1 MSFHH
6 HLINLPLGALVN
18 AILLTGAEAA
28 GLEEPPELEPTDT
41 SGRDGREMG
50 IPDPPIE
57 AVTASPREPA
67 AAPRNVCKDGAHVM
81 RCE

>member
-1 MSFHH
+1 MNSFMN
-6 HLINLPLGALVN
+6 IPLGALVN

-28 GLEEPPELEPTDT
+28 GLEEPPELDPMET

-67 AAPRNVCKDGAHVM
+67 AAPRNVCDEM
-81 RCE
+81 RRNG